1 MAKKRR
7 IRPIALCVFRRGDQ
21 ILVYR
26 GFDAVAGVW
35 FCRPLGGGIELGE
48 HSRDTILR
56 EIREELGAVVTN
68 LVPLG
73 VVESIFMYL
82 GKQRHEIVFVYDGQ
96 FEDASLYDRELLS
109 VVEGDDCFEAQW
121 RSLSDFQQGIERLV
135 PEQLLE
141 VLTSYQGHGYAWR

>member
-1 MAKKRR
+1 
-7 IRPIALCVFRRGDQ
+7 
-21 ILVYR
+21 
-26 GFDAVAGVW
+26 
-35 FCRPLGGGIELGE
+35 LGGGIELGE

-121 RSLSDFQQGIERLV
+121 LSLSDFQQGIERLV